1 MDANAVS
8 ELIDKIGGKLVASS
22 SRDGFC
28 EMVDTKDGELIDEMG
43 KKHCSCSHSHWW
55 RSLKYSLCDDK

>member
-1 MDANAVS
+1 MDANAVL

-28 EMVDTKDGELIDEMG
+28 EMVDTKDGDLIDEMG
-43 KKHCSCSHSHWW
+43 KNTAHVAIHT
-55 RSLKYSLCDDK
+55 DGEV

>member
-43 KKHCSCSHSHWW
+43 KKHCSCSHSH
-55 RSLKYSLCDDK
+55 